1 MPSQQESVP
10 LSREA
15 KSAIDSYLLRLAVF
29 FGLGNLLVIATVL
42 GYIFF
47 VLPQQVT
54 EMAVGS
60 IRSENQKLNSE
71 LQQQIASTL
80 LQAGKAQSDL
90 SHAQTTIV
98 GVKERLPDLKG
109 KLEVAENSLS
119 RVENAI
125 VSLEARPAESLQKI
139 VESIERY
146 PDLKTITERLP
157 ALEQEVEKAV
167 KRQEGTGY
175 VGIGLDE
182 PESLVD
188 IGGDLTVRNNTWSG
202 DAVTRG
208 YGNNA
213 HVWTAKNTTCPNGTF
228 VAGINVHYRG
238 TCLTQCDAD
247 GGIIGEIQ
255 LICQAL

>member
-1 MPSQQESVP
+1 MSSQPESVP
-10 LSREA
+10 LSTEE
-15 KSAIDSYLLRLAVF
+15 KSAIDSYLLRLAAF

-54 EMAVGS
+54 EMAVNS
-60 IRSENQKLNSE
+60 IQDKNQKLNAE

-90 SHAQTTIV
+90 SHAQTTIA
-98 GVKERLPDLKG
+98 GVKERLPGLEG
-109 KLEVAENSLS
+109 KLEVTEDSLS
-119 RVENAI
+119 KVEDAI
-125 VSLEARPAESLQKI
+125 VSLEARPATSLQKI

-146 PDLKTITERLP
+146 PDLQTVTERLP
-157 ALEQEVEKAV
+157 ALEQEIEKAI

-175 VGIGLDE
+175 VGIGIDQ

-188 IGGDLTVRNNTWSG
+188 IAGDLTVRNNTWSG

-213 HVWTAKNTTCPNGTF
+213 HVWTEKNTTCPDGTF